1 MTASQFYDGVKFNTA
16 TTNTGTI
23 TVTSAFL
30 DAANGDGLTPAAR
43 GVPDGTTVSYYIA
56 DGHSWESGQGVTGSS
71 GTTLTRDAGCDSS
84 SGTGVKI
91 SLSGTAVVEFVARSA
106 DLSALGPP
114 STSGQSAGAALVVN
128 ASGAAAWG
136 PPNATYVSNVNP
148 RYIYPD
154 TVTSNDTTST
164 GNVITGRIYLFPLST
179 PMVASM
185 IAFQVTT
192 AGAGGT
198 TARLGLY
205 GSNADGSPGALI
217 EEATSSVQVDC
228 TTTGI
233 KQVNF
238 AANHNIS
245 GRVWLALAVSATV
258 GVRCGAASE
267 RSLYL
272 SGTSKFGNNVG
283 GDLGAGSGKPNAQ
296 TGFTDIT
303 SYAALPS
310 TLPGLSSLSGL
321 GGSASNP
328 IIVLG

>member
-1 MTASQFYDGVKFNTA
+1 MTASKLTNRAKMATA
-16 TTNTGTI
+16 TTGTGTI
-23 TVTSAFL
+23 TLGAAVTNYQSF
-30 DAANGDGLTPAAR
+30 AASGVSNGD
-43 GVPDGTTVSYYIA
+43 TVTYLIEEGA
-56 DGHSWESGQGVTGSS
+56 NWEIGQGVYTAS
-71 GTTLTRDAGCDSS
+71 GTTLTRDASCESS
-84 SGTGVKI
+84 AGAGTKI
-91 SLSGTAVVEFVARSA
+91 TLAGAATVQVIARAA
-106 DLSALGPP
+106 DLSALGMP
-114 STSGQSAGAALVVN
+114 STSGQSPGAPMVVN
-128 ASGAAAWG
+128 ASGAGAWG
-136 PPNATYVSNVNP
+136 PPNATYVNNINP

-154 TVTSNDTTST
+154 TLTSNDTTSA
-164 GNVITGRIYLFPLST
+164 GNLATGRIYLYPLST

-192 AGAGGT
+192 AGASGS

-205 GSNADGSPGALI
+205 SSNADGTPGALI

-228 TTTGI
+228 TTTGV

-238 AANHNIS
+238 ASNHNIS

-258 GVRCGAASE
+258 GVRCGTPSE

-283 GDLGAGSGKPNAQ
+283 VDLGAGSGKPNAQ
-296 TGFTDIT
+296 TGFMDIT

-310 TLPGLSSLSGL
+310 TLPGLSSLSGQS
-321 GGSASNP
+321 GFGNNP